1 MSGKPSSNMPASMW
15 TRCETYI
22 DACRDGIIVVVSGT
36 YGWQT
41 KRLMTVVS
49 PLTETSHDQLSE
61 LLNELHELWPLV
73 PPD

>member
-1 MSGKPSSNMPASMW
+1 
-15 TRCETYI
+15 
-22 DACRDGIIVVVSGT
+22 VVVSGT